1 MSLCVPRARTSPWV
15 GFSIVHFSFAFT
27 LRVVRLLPSYLP
39 PPPHYFETE
48 RPEVLVDLCSG
59 PFQTF
64 SFLAQEQYFPVIA
77 F

>member
-1 MSLCVPRARTSPWV
+1 MCAQGSNVPVGRLFHSP
-15 GFSIVHFSFAFT
+15 
-27 LRVVRLLPSYLP
+27 LLFWFHPSSSTVASVLPPP